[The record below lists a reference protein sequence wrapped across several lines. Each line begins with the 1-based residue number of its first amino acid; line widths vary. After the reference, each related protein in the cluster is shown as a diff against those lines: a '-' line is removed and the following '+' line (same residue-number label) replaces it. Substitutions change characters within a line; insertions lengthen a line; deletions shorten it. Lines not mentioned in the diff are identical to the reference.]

1 MPDPLAGRLGA
12 LGVGLAAGLV
22 AALACLAVWAWRR
35 RRHPEVPAPIA
46 GLALTGAAV
55 VALAVGDGGVTA
67 RLAAGR
73 LAGTVVAA
81 AAAGV
86 LLASFDRRRWSDGLA
101 LPLLAV
107 SAAGIWATV
116 PDVEAAVVVMGV
128 CLPFAGLG
136 WPLLRSGPPSLGLAG
151 ALATAGLMAWTVV
164 TGGAG
169 RPGSIAGGFAC
180 LGMLVAEPLSRLLDR
195 RPRPAD
201 RPGGLAAQAVP
212 LLAAHL
218 VLVAVAAR
226 VVGRPA
232 SLRAAVPLA
241 LLELAAG
248 VAVAGYLRRRTATT
262 SPSRRST

>member
-1 MPDPLAGRLGA
+1 VPDPLAGRLGA
-12 LGVGLAAGLV
+12 LGVGLAAGLA

-55 VALAVGDGGVTA
+55 AALAAGDGGATA
-67 RLAAGR
+67 PLGAGR

-81 AAAGV
+81 AVAGA
-86 LLASFDRRRWSDGLA
+86 LLASFDRRRRGDGLA

-151 ALATAGLMAWTVV
+151 ALATAGLLAWTVV

-195 RPRPAD
+195 RPRPAH
-201 RPGGLAAQAVP
+201 LAAQAVP
-212 LLAAHL
+212 FVAAHL